1 MDTAVSLRSDLQQV
15 IDEVDAADRAA
26 DGIAAPL
33 SEAQFHWQP
42 DGGRGWSVAQCLDH
56 LATTNVFYGA
66 AIEKA
71 VEGARQR
78 GLGGGGA
85 ISPTFVGARFLASLE
100 PPVRLRARAP
110 ASVKPQSTGTR
121 DDILAA
127 YHASHKRFRALVRN
141 CEAIDLN
148 RATFPNPFF
157 PVFKMRVGTGLRAI
171 PAHDRRHLWQAEQV
185 IARMSR

>member
-1 MDTAVSLRSDLQQV
+1 MRADLQQV
-15 IDEVDAADRAA
+15 LDDVEAADRAA
-26 DGIAAPL
+26 GEIAAPL
-33 SEAQFHWQP
+33 GDEQFHWQP

-78 GLGGGGA
+78 GLRGGGPIA
-85 ISPTFVGARFLASLE
+85 PTFIGARFLASLE

-110 ASVKPQSTGTR
+110 ASVKPRSSGTR
-121 DDILAA
+121 DDILGA
-127 YHASHKRFRALVRN
+127 YHASHERFRALVRS
-141 CEAIDLN
+141 CEAIDVN
-148 RATFPNPFF
+148 RVKFPNPFF
-157 PVFKMRVGTGLRAI
+157 PLFKIRVGTGLRVI

-185 IARMSR
+185 INRMPFAGDRR